1 MLMLEDNSI
10 IKLIVGLGNPG
21 NEYQN
26 TRHNVGFWLVNQVAD
41 IHNIQPKL
49 EKNFNATTA
58 KIFINNNPIHL
69 LCPNTYMNNSGNSLI
84 SIVNYYKIPI
94 SSILVVHDDLDLP
107 LGAIKFKLGG
117 GNGGHNGLKS
127 IISRLNNNKNF
138 LRLRI
143 GIGRP
148 ITQETISS
156 YVLSAPSKNDTITI
170 HRAIDNAINVLAKAI
185 DPNTRAQAIKDLHS
199 NQL

>member
-1 MLMLEDNSI
+1 MLEDNSR

>member
-1 MLMLEDNSI
+1 MLEDNSI

-21 NEYQN
+21 NEYKN
-26 TRHNVGFWLVNQVAD
+26 TRHNVGFWFIDQVAD
-41 IHNIQPKL
+41 MYSMQLKL

-69 LCPNTYMNNSGNSLI
+69 LCPNTFMNNSGNSLI

-107 LGAIKFKLGG
+107 LGTIKFKHGG

-148 ITQETISS
+148 ITQESISS

-170 HRAIDNAINVLAKAI
+170 HRSIDNAINVLANAI
-185 DPNTRAQAIKDLHS
+185 EPNFRAQAIKDLHS

>member
-1 MLMLEDNSI
+1 MLEDNSI

>member
-1 MLMLEDNSI
+1 MLEDNSI

-199 NQL
+199 NQS